1 MTSEPRD
8 KRYGTPLSEAIE
20 RIPNELPFDAVGIF
34 QIVPHG
40 RDGFGL
46 EGEDLA
52 DFVRRSIHGLLD
64 AGAVPVRGGKGT
76 GYEWVQQKQYGTS
89 KREITEA
96 LIAEWQAMPDDPLVL
111 CGEGIWFALP
121 APGLKYVKVD

>member
-1 MTSEPRD
+1 MNKEPLH
-8 KRYGTPLSEAIE
+8 KRYGTPLSEWIE
-20 RIPNELPFDAVGIF
+20 LIPNELPRDAVGIY
-34 QIVPHG
+34 QIVPAG

-46 EGEDLA
+46 TGDHLV

-76 GYEWVQQKQYGTS
+76 GYGWVWQRQYGTS
-89 KREITEA
+89 KDEITEA
-96 LIAEWQAMPDDPLVL
+96 LIAEWQAMLDDPLVL

-121 APGLKYVKVD
+121 KPGVKYVKAD